1 MSFKK
6 RLLVGVGY
14 TTLGQLIG
22 YAIRLGST
30 LILTRLLAPDLFG
43 LIAVG
48 YTFTYAAALL
58 SDVGLRSS
66 IIQNHRA
73 DDIDYRDSVWM
84 IIFIRGI
91 LIGLFVSGATVILW
105 LMQKAGLF
113 QLQSVYADPRILA
126 VLPLLALAEL
136 VKGTESIEILYR
148 ERKLD
153 FKSLFIFG
161 TVKQVVNTGITVI
174 WAWLDPGVVALCSGA
189 IIGNLVGVI
198 LSYTWL
204 TRRPPKLV
212 WRPDDFLYILQQGK
226 WLLVSAILTF
236 LMNTVDRIYLAVGLD
251 AHQLG
256 IYSIA
261 TTLGLIAQELATKIG
276 NSVVF
281 PAMSQRIRDGAK
293 DLLSDFYRIRRPFE
307 WFGMGCGF
315 FLLAFG
321 GDLVHIM
328 YDHRYQAAGKVLRVF
343 GMLCLTLAYASS
355 TEAYL
360 AMGEAKKNSLVY
372 FTRLTSL
379 IVSLSVLVPLLGVMG
394 GAWSLVCASGCGV
407 IAMLWCNH
415 RLGLF
420 SLSKELRLLGFM
432 GLGLGFVVLI
442 EYLRHGSLAGLLLI

>member
-1 MSFKK
+1 LSFKK
-6 RLLVGVGY
+6 KLLVGVGY

-43 LIAVG
+43 LVAVG

-66 IIQNHRA
+66 IIQSPRA
-73 DDIDYRDSVWM
+73 DDVDYRDSVWM
-84 IIFIRGI
+84 VIFIRGI
-91 LIGLFVSGATVILW
+91 LIGLFVGGATVILW

-136 VKGTESIEILYR
+136 VKGTESIEVLYR

-153 FKSLFIFG
+153 FKSLFVFG
-161 TVKQVVNTGITVI
+161 TVKQVANTGITVV
-174 WAWLDPGVVALCSGA
+174 WAWLDPGVVALCSGS
-189 IIGNLVGVI
+189 IISNLIGVVM
-198 LSYTWL
+198 SYTWL
-204 TRRPPKLV
+204 SRRPPRLV
-212 WRPDDFLYILQQGK
+212 WRLDDFIYILQQGK

-251 AHQLG
+251 AHHLG

-261 TTLGLIAQELATKIG
+261 TTLGLIAQELVSKIG

-281 PAMSQRIRDGAK
+281 PAMSQRIRDGAR

-307 WFGMGCGF
+307 WFSMGCGF

-321 GDLVHIM
+321 GDLIDIM
-328 YDHRYQAAGKVLRVF
+328 YDDRYQAAGKVLRVF
-343 GMLCLTLAYASS
+343 GVLCLTLAYAAS

-360 AMGEAKKNSLVY
+360 AMGEAKKNSVVY
-372 FTRLTSL
+372 FARL
-379 IVSLSVLVPLLGVMG
+379 VSLVASLLVLVPLLGVVG
-394 GAWSLVCASGCGV
+394 GAWSLVCSSAFGV
-407 IAMLWCNH
+407 IAILWCN
-415 RLGLF
+415 RQLGLL
-420 SLSKELRLLGFM
+420 SLGKELRLLGQM
-432 GLGLGFVVLI
+432 GLGLGLVGLI

>member
-22 YAIRLGST
+22 YGIRLGST

-73 DDIDYRDSVWM
+73 DDPDYRDSVWM
-84 IIFIRGI
+84 IIFMRGI
-91 LIGLFVSGATVILW
+91 LIALFVSGATFILW
-105 LMQKAGLF
+105 MMQKAGMF
-113 QLQSVYADPRILA
+113 QIQSVYADKRILV

-136 VKGTESIEILYR
+136 VKGIESIEVLYR

-161 TVKQVVNTGITVI
+161 TSKQVVNTGVTVV
-174 WAWLDPGVVALCSGA
+174 WAWLDPGVVALSAGA
-189 IIGNLVGVI
+189 IVGNLFGVI

-204 TRRPPKLV
+204 SNKPPKLV
-212 WRPDDFLYILQQGK
+212 WRSDDFIYILQQGK

-251 AHQLG
+251 AVQLG

-261 TTLGLIAQELATKIG
+261 TTLGLIAQELTNKVG
-276 NSVVF
+276 NSVIF
-281 PAMSQRIRDGAK
+281 PAMSQRIRDGAS
-293 DLLSDFYRIRRPFE
+293 DLRSDFYRIRRPFE
-307 WFGMGCGF
+307 YFAMACGF

-321 GDLVHIM
+321 HDLVRLM
-328 YDHRYQAAGKVLRVF
+328 YDPRYLMAGSVLRVF
-343 GMLCLTLAYASS
+343 GVLCLTLAYAAS

-360 AMGEAKKNSLVY
+360 AMGEAKKNSIVY
-372 FTRLTSL
+372 FTRLTTL
-379 IVSLSVLVPLLGVMG
+379 IAGLVILVPPLGVMG
-394 GAWSLVCASGCGV
+394 GAWSLACASLCGV
-407 IAMLWCNH
+407 VAMLWCNH
-415 RLGLF
+415 RLGLL
-420 SLSKELRLLGFM
+420 SWSKEFRLLGLM
-432 GLGLGFVVLI
+432 ALGFAGVALI
-442 EYLRHGSLAGLLLI
+442 EYLRHGSLAGLKLY